1 MTFFLRNDSIS
12 TVPSNIQAIMISTKN
27 VELIRKKYESNY
39 RKNRIHMILADIQR
53 KEVEQN
59 GKIANPLCG
68 NTLL

>member
-1 MTFFLRNDSIS
+1 
-12 TVPSNIQAIMISTKN
+12 MISTKN